1 MPILY
6 LSMRRDRLEK
16 SETRNK
22 DARASWGR
30 IAAQVLLAGLAG
42 AVLLD
47 CYLFVTKLLPHG
59 NGIVGMWQWIAS
71 TVLGK
76 SALANPGSAAVGAAL
91 HLLVSIGWAAGYV
104 YIAVNHPASTR
115 RWFVAGI
122 VYGLIVYTIMQ
133 VILLADG
140 NFIYPP
146 TPNAFVNDLIAHALF
161 FGVPVALVVR
171 ALQPRRT

>member
-6 LSMRRDRLEK
+6 LSMRKVRLEK
-16 SETRNK
+16 SETRTPG
-22 DARASWGR
+22 ARASWAR

-42 AVLLD
+42 AVLID
-47 CYLFVTKLLPHG
+47 CYLLVTKLLPHG
-59 NGIVGMWQWIAS
+59 ETIAGLWRWIAS
-71 TVLGK
+71 TVLGR
-76 SALANPGSAAVGAAL
+76 SALTDPGSAAIGAVL

-115 RWFVAGI
+115 RWFVAGV

-146 TPNAFVNDLIAHALF
+146 NPNAFVNDLIAHALF

>member
-1 MPILY
+1 MASVRTPW
-6 LSMRRDRLEK
+6 
-16 SETRNK
+16 
-22 DARASWGR
+22 ARM
-30 IAAQVLLAGLAG
+30 AAQALLAGLAG
-42 AVLLD
+42 AVLID
-47 CYLFVTKLLPHG
+47 GYLFLTKLLPQG
-59 NGIVGMWQWIAS
+59 ESIAGLWRWIAS

-76 SALANPGSAAVGAAL
+76 AALADPNAAAIGAAL

-104 YIAVNHPASTR
+104 YIANSHPATTR

-146 TPNAFVNDLIAHALF
+146 NPNAFVNDLIAHALF
-161 FGVPVALVVR
+161 FGVPVAFVVR
-171 ALQPRRT
+171 ALRTSRA